1 MKRIITA
8 LVLTPIA
15 LALIFWADFWIL
27 QIAITGFALA
37 CAFEFRNLV
46 GHFQIPKPAI
56 AALGIGICL
65 LLLPL
70 PFAFPVMLVGTL
82 LLLVTMLRVT
92 DMRQTLPA
100 AGAGIL
106 GILYIFG
113 SWKTALLLAR
123 INPHWLMLGLAINWV
138 GDTAAF
144 LTGRAFGRHKL
155 APTISPAKSWEGAAG
170 SLLISVVA
178 ASTYIRWFSPETP
191 VAFAVV
197 LAALANVAGQVG
209 DLAESAMKRGAGVKD
224 SGSTLPGH
232 GGWLDRL
239 DSSLFSMP
247 VVYAMLLLAD
257 LVAKGW

>member
-1 MKRIITA
+1 MKRIVTA
-8 LVLTPIA
+8 LILTPIA
-15 LALIFWADFWIL
+15 LALIFWADFRIL
-27 QIAITGFALA
+27 QLAIAGFALA

-46 GHFQIPKPAI
+46 GHFQIPKPALT
-56 AALGIGICL
+56 ALGVGLCL

-70 PFAFPVMLVGTL
+70 PFAFPVLLVGTL
-82 LLLVTMLRVT
+82 LLLVVMLRVT
-92 DMRQTLPA
+92 DMRQTLPS

-113 SWKTALLLAR
+113 SWKTGLLLASL
-123 INPHWLMLGLAINWV
+123 NPHWLMLALAINWV

-144 LTGRAFGRHKL
+144 LTGRMFGRHKL

-170 SLLISVVA
+170 SLAIGVA
-178 ASTYIRWFSPETP
+178 AATVYMQWFSPETP
-191 VAFAVV
+191 LAFAIL
-197 LAALANVAGQVG
+197 LAALANLAGQIG
-209 DLAESAMKRGAGVKD
+209 DLAESAMKRGAGIKD

-247 VVYAMLLLAD
+247 VVYALLLVAD
-257 LVAKGW
+257 LFRRGW